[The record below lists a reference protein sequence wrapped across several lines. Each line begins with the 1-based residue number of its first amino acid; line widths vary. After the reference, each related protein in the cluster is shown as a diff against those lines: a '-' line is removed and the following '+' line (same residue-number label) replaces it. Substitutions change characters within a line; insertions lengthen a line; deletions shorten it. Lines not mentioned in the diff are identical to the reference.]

1 MWNLNNHNSTETNLA
16 FCWICA
22 ALFLDTKLVIF
33 SCNRSLACYSVEKR
47 DNEQTNHLIGEILM
61 TIIDIH
67 RQYVNVE
74 AQAKQDLC
82 LPKGPLFYRVH
93 LLFYWIPRKTMC
105 TNLYLKKKENGEVEQ
120 ENEFDTPTS
129 KIHTSYVYLFPS
141 ISNKSRHI
149 AS

>member
-1 MWNLNNHNSTETNLA
+1 MWNLNNHKSTETNLA

-47 DNEQTNHLIGEILM
+47 ANEQTNHLIGEILM

-67 RQYVNVE
+67 LQYVNVE

-93 LLFYWIPRKTMC
+93 LLFYWIPMKTTC
-105 TNLYLKKKENGEVEQ
+105 TNLYLKKKENAGKLSKRTNSTHQLVRFIPHMCIYFRPFLT
-120 ENEFDTPTS
+120 NPDT
-129 KIHTSYVYLFPS
+129 
-141 ISNKSRHI
+141 
-149 AS
+149 